1 MNYALAAAY
10 SLGAYLIQ
18 NNLFGMDLEKV
29 MLVFGCIMMG
39 AQSVGMFKHLK
50 ILFKKSNFNLNE
62 LKIKK
67 DKRRV
72 YYRTMRKQ
80 KHQ

>member
-39 AQSVGMFKHLK
+39 AQSVG
-50 ILFKKSNFNLNE
+50 N
-62 LKIKK
+62 
-67 DKRRV
+67 
-72 YYRTMRKQ
+72 
-80 KHQ
+80 

>member
-1 MNYALAAAY
+1 LFFIYYRAALKSSHINGFALGLTQSIMNYALAAAY

-39 AQSVGMFKHLK
+39 AQSVG
-50 ILFKKSNFNLNE
+50 N
-62 LKIKK
+62 
-67 DKRRV
+67 
-72 YYRTMRKQ
+72 
-80 KHQ
+80 